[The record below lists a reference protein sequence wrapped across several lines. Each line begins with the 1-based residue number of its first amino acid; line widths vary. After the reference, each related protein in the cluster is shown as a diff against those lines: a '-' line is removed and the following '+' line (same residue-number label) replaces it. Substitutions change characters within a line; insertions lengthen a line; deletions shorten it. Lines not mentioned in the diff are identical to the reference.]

1 MVPGV
6 FCMKKTCALLAVGL
20 LGATLS
26 ARASQVSRASC
37 EGARADLSGAS
48 TDLYCM
54 DLVATPGIDNAH
66 ARVVLNS
73 VASPF
78 GIAVN
83 ANGNHVYGLTF
94 TISGLPDPTTL
105 GDYSTYVAW
114 LTTPLLYPTIKL
126 GEVRNGTVQV
136 QDVDY
141 NKFLILISAE
151 KTADTDE
158 REGRLVLRGG
168 SPSTRMSPPD
178 LLEFL
183 IGATSNEATSTDHT
197 HRDVADDGWLRPPM
211 PSGVSMLPALMELDP
226 PNTTPFAPD
235 DTGRAN
241 IFDARPRRVVRM
253 ASGDTLALE
262 ASLVRRTIKGRTF
275 IMYGFNGQY
284 PGPLIWV
291 PQGATIH
298 VNFTNNV
305 EWSTAVHWHGV
316 RLENEYD
323 GVPGVTQD
331 PVQPGETFY
340 YKIHFKDAGIY
351 WYHPHHRED
360 IQQDLGLYG
369 NMLVRSSRPDYF
381 SPANHE
387 EIVML
392 DDILIADSALVPFG
406 REQATHALMGRFG
419 NVFLTNGEP
428 EYRLNVDQDAV
439 IRFFFTNVANT
450 RTFNLS
456 IDGAVL
462 KAVGSDV
469 GNFEREQ
476 WVRQIVIASRA
487 LHCACALSGARDIRY
502 HKPRAGHRPSQW
514 TFLSPSRY
522 TGLCT
527 RL

>member
-1 MVPGV
+1 MIPGV
-6 FCMKKTCALLAVGL
+6 SRTTTTLTILAAGLVGGILPADADQISTVSCA
-20 LGATLS
+20 
-26 ARASQVSRASC
+26 
-37 EGARADLSGAS
+37 GARAELSGAS

-54 DLVATPGIDNAH
+54 DLVATPGLDNTH
-66 ARVVLNS
+66 ARVVLNP
-73 VASPF
+73 VTSPF
-78 GIAVN
+78 GVAVN
-83 ANGNHVYGLTF
+83 ANGNHVYDLTF

-105 GDYSTYVAW
+105 GEYSTYVAW

-151 KTADTDE
+151 NAADTDE

-183 IGATSNEATSTDHT
+183 IGATSSETTSMNHT
-197 HRDVADDGWLRPPM
+197 HGDVAADGWLRPPM
-211 PSGVSMLPALMELDP
+211 PSGIAMLPALMELDP
-226 PNTTPFAPD
+226 PNATPFTPH
-235 DTGRAN
+235 DTDSAD
-241 IFDARPRRVVRM
+241 IPDARPRRVVRM

-305 EWSTAVHWHGV
+305 EWPTAVHWHGV

-340 YKIHFKDAGIY
+340 YKVYFRDAGIY

-392 DDILIADSALVPFG
+392 DDILIADSAIVPFG

-428 EYRLNVDQDAV
+428 
-439 IRFFFTNVANT
+439 ANP
-450 RTFNLS
+450 N
-456 IDGAVL
+456 I
-462 KAVGSDV
+462 
-469 GNFEREQ
+469 N
-476 WVRQIVIASRA
+476 
-487 LHCACALSGARDIRY
+487 
-502 HKPRAGHRPSQW
+502 
-514 TFLSPSRY
+514 
-522 TGLCT
+522 
-527 RL
+527 